1 MSKAG
6 YVELQVATCFS
17 FLRGASHPDELMR
30 QAKALGYT
38 ALGVTDYNS
47 VAGLVR
53 AHDAACE
60 QGIRLIPGARLELED
75 GAGLLVYPQDR
86 DGWASLCRLLT
97 LGARRG
103 PHDAFQLRWQDL
115 TREARALVL
124 ILLPT

>member
-1 MSKAG
+1 MNKRG

-47 VAGLVR
+47 VTGLVR

-60 QGIRLIPGARLELED
+60 QGNLSTI
-75 GAGLLVYPQDR
+75 
-86 DGWASLCRLLT
+86 
-97 LGARRG
+97 
-103 PHDAFQLRWQDL
+103 DA
-115 TREARALVL
+115 
-124 ILLPT
+124 